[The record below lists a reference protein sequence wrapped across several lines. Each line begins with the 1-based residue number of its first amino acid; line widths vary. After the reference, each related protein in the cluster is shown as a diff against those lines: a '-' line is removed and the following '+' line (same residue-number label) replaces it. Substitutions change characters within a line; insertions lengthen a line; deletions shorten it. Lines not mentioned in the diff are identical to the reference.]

1 MQDFLIRVVD
11 SADVWLPIGGAGLLV
26 VFLIVTVL
34 QHLLYVCPPNQIL
47 IFSGRTRR
55 TRDGHTV
62 GFRVVFG
69 GRALRVPILEKIE
82 RMDMTTIS
90 VPMSVSGAYSK
101 GSDSTLG
108 IPLSVHAV
116 ANIKVSSNPAIVGNA
131 IERFLGQG
139 RDEIARVAKETLEGH
154 LRGVLAGMTPEEV
167 NEDRLKFAHQLSE
180 EAERDLEK
188 LGLQVDTLKIQHV
201 SDGRQYLESIG
212 RTRIAEVV
220 RAAEIAESDA
230 ERAAREAEA
239 AATARA
245 EVAHT
250 RAHAA
255 VLQKENELRQI
266 KADLDAEARSE
277 EERAIAAASAARAE
291 AEKTLQEIRGTLE
304 QLRLEAEVTIPAAAE
319 RKVKEL
325 EAAGKAASIAE
336 DGRAQAAALDEVA
349 QAWRDTG
356 GKAMDMFVLQNLDE
370 IFGRVADAA
379 RKIKVREVNLID
391 SGDGSTLPA
400 YVSAYP
406 ATVATLMAELTRSL
420 GVDIRG
426 VITGNGQQP
435 VGAETSNP
443 SPVPPAAPA
452 ASAPSAASGS
462 EPGGQSW

>member
-1 MQDFLIRVVD
+1 
-11 SADVWLPIGGAGLLV
+11 
-26 VFLIVTVL
+26 
-34 QHLLYVCPPNQIL
+34 
-47 IFSGRTRR
+47 
-55 TRDGHTV
+55 
-62 GFRVVFG
+62 VVFG
-69 GRALRVPILEKIE
+69 GRALRIPILEKIE

-116 ANIKVSSNPAIVGNA
+116 ANIKVSSDPAVVGNA

-139 RDEIARVAKETLEGH
+139 REEIARVAKETLEGH

-201 SDGRQYLESIG
+201 SDARQYLESIG

-230 ERAAREAEA
+230 ERAARESEA
-239 AATARA
+239 VAKARA

-250 RAHAA
+250 RAQAA
-255 VLQKENELRQI
+255 VLQKENELRQV
-266 KADLDAEARSE
+266 KAELDAEARSE
-277 EERAIAAASAARAE
+277 EERAIAAAATARAE
-291 AEKTLQEIRGTLE
+291 AEKQLQEIRGTLE
-304 QLRLEAEVTIPAAAE
+304 QLRLEAEITIPAAAE

-325 EAAGKAASIAE
+325 EAAGKASSIAE
-336 DGRAQAAALDEVA
+336 DGRAQAKALDEVA

-356 GKAMDMFVLQNLDE
+356 GKAMDMYILQNLDE
-370 IFGRVADAA
+370 LFGQVTTAA
-379 RKIKVREVNLID
+379 RKMKVREVNLVD
-391 SGDGSTLPA
+391 SGDGNTLPA

-406 ATVATLMAELTRSL
+406 ATVGTLLDQLTRSL
-420 GVDIRG
+420 GVDIRA
-426 VITGNGQQP
+426 VITGKGAVAANTQP
-435 VGAETSNP
+435 DIA
-443 SPVPPAAPA
+443 PPAPPAPPA
-452 ASAPSAASGS
+452 PTSASSS
-462 EPGGQSW
+462 ETGGQSW